1 MKSPRSTRALL
12 QCITCL
18 GVLKVDSAQ
27 HFQSCWPRCC
37 GYTMRLLGADE
48 QPKTKESKMTC
59 EHDEHLPP
67 SECPFCNGRY
77 PR

>member
-1 MKSPRSTRALL
+1 MKSPRSTRVLL

-27 HFQSCWPRCC
+27 CFQSGWPRCC

-48 QPKTKESKMTC
+48 QPKTKESK
-59 EHDEHLPP
+59 
-67 SECPFCNGRY
+67 
-77 PR
+77 